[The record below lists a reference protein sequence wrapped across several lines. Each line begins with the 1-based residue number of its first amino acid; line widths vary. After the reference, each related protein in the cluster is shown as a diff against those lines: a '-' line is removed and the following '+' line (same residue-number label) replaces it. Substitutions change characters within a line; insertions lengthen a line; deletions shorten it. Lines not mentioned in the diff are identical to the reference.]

1 MRGAKPCV
9 FTRFLSG
16 IFGAATF
23 SKCSVFGRV
32 NYATSEARLRSFGF
46 GVPRIEAEP
55 QDFNTHFVSRAASS
69 VGTPNFNKTHVIYE
83 VWSLATDAGP

>member
-1 MRGAKPCV
+1 MLFEYLKSFKTLTFWAAQRGGYLRGAKPCV

-16 IFGAATF
+16 VLGAATF

-55 QDFNTHFVSRAASS
+55 QDFNTHFV
-69 VGTPNFNKTHVIYE
+69 
-83 VWSLATDAGP
+83 GP